1 MIKVISI
8 SNVPSCQVD
17 EVQHAPLGHL
27 LAGAVLGLLHEVD
40 ADDGVGPGGG
50 GVHVG
55 ACNCSVDC
63 ALFHFGL
70 NFVVIAHHV
79 LRKALSCKRS
89 KSVVPTL
96 KNLNLKCISSFTV
109 KPLFGMLTNF
119 QSITFLLID
128 ISIE

>member
-1 MIKVISI
+1 MLKAVSI

-50 GVHVG
+50 GIHVG

-89 KSVVPTL
+89 KSVLPT
-96 KNLNLKCISSFTV
+96 
-109 KPLFGMLTNF
+109 LTNF
-119 QSITFLLID
+119 KSEMYIIYRKTPFWD
-128 ISIE
+128 VDEFSVHHVSSY